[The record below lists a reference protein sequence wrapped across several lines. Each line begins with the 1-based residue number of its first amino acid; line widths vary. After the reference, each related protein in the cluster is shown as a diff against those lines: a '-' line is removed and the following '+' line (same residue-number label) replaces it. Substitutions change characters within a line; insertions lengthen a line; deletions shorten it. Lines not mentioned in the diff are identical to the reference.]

1 MGCNFSVLFCS
12 AFKSVFFFFFGG
24 GGGVGCLFVFFPMF
38 FRAGE
43 NGFQS
48 GGTMEQGKE
57 LSLTMYGR
65 EEKILDIRHSRMAT
79 TVAYYPR

>member
-12 AFKSVFFFFFGG
+12 AFKS
-24 GGGVGCLFVFFPMF
+24 VFFPMF

-57 LSLTMYGR
+57 LSLTMFGR

>member
-12 AFKSVFFFFFGG
+12 AFKSVFFFFFFGG
-24 GGGVGCLFVFFPMF
+24 
-38 FRAGE
+38 GE

-57 LSLTMYGR
+57 LSLTMFGR

>member
-12 AFKSVFFFFFGG
+12 AFKSVFFFFFWWGG
-24 GGGVGCLFVFFPMF
+24 GGGVVFFPMF

-57 LSLTMYGR
+57 LSLTMFGR

>member
-1 MGCNFSVLFCS
+1 
-12 AFKSVFFFFFGG
+12 
-24 GGGVGCLFVFFPMF
+24 MF

-57 LSLTMYGR
+57 LSLTMFGR